1 MSRIL
6 EQNSLSENLKRSEI
20 GAKIIIDNKCIEG
33 EAAETHILTRLCN
46 SLIPRYLPRRI
57 FAAHLISALT
67 NRISSV
73 DKSDLLLLKCLI
85 SFRKVAQLENMVQW
99 QIRCFLTR
107 SVAIENFFFPEINKN
122 TKSFRQNFRCLSGF
136 LSCSVAQR
144 LGLESLAI
152 SNVLSIKW
160 EQFSRYPKVFP
171 NNPEQGGDLRTLTS
185 ALSSE
190 PTISHFL

>member
-1 MSRIL
+1 ML
-6 EQNSLSENLKRSEI
+6 EQNSLTENLKRSEI

-107 SVAIENFFFPEINKN
+107 LVATENFFPEIYKN
-122 TKSFRQNFRCLSGF
+122 TKSFRQNFRRLSGF
-136 LSCSVAQR
+136 LSSSVAQR

-160 EQFSRYPKVFP
+160 EQFSR
-171 NNPEQGGDLRTLTS
+171 
-185 ALSSE
+185 LSKS
-190 PTISHFL
+190 ISQ

>member
-1 MSRIL
+1 MHRRGSSG
-6 EQNSLSENLKRSEI
+6 NSYLDTSLQFSNSE
-20 GAKIIIDNKCIEG
+20 
-33 EAAETHILTRLCN
+33 
-46 SLIPRYLPRRI
+46 I
-57 FAAHLISALT
+57 FAAPNICST
-67 NRISSV
+67 SDFCT
-73 DKSDLLLLKCLI
+73 DKSDFP
-85 SFRKVAQLENMVQW
+85 SW
-99 QIRCFLTR
+99 QIWFASSEMFDLIQESCPTWKYGAMANPVFSDKISCNRKL
-107 SVAIENFFFPEINKN
+107 FFPEINKN
-122 TKSFRQNFRCLSGF
+122 TKSFRQHFRRPSGF
-136 LSCSVAQR
+136 FSSSVAQR

>member
-1 MSRIL
+1 M
-6 EQNSLSENLKRSEI
+6 
-20 GAKIIIDNKCIEG
+20 
-33 EAAETHILTRLCN
+33 
-46 SLIPRYLPRRI
+46 PRRI

-67 NRISSV
+67 NRISPV

-107 SVAIENFFFPEINKN
+107 SVATENFFSRDKQKRQIFQEI
-122 TKSFRQNFRCLSGF
+122 FWRPSGLF
-136 LSCSVAQR
+136 SSSVAQR